1 MKYNGKANKES
12 LKGKKYNKEYLLL
25 KKKNSEKELYSIW
38 SKIAN

>member
-1 MKYNGKANKES
+1 MEKQTES
-12 LKGKKYNKEYLLL
+12 LKGKKYNKEYLL